1 MNKETKHILK
11 LGTFIIVAVGVLGFM
26 FWYVNKYLYPFFAT
40 TNAVTVTMSPEKT
53 QKQLQEEFNVTL
65 GLSGQYMSGVELYF
79 NYDGDKLE
87 YVMDQI
93 VVLPDKYF
101 TDVVIEK
108 VKGELSN
115 NQNQLLVTLVTLS
128 EISGDTVNINLKFK
142 AISAGTAKIT
152 LDSMSKVVGVD
163 KATKQSVLYF
173 DLSPTTVSSEITIGS
188 VDTTITPSVTITPEV
203 TDGVTITPGVTD
215 GVTITPSISI
225 TEIPT
230 PPISG
235 DSEVK
240 LNLKL
245 RFQGITSQPKEGGRT
260 MDVAVAVAPVPY
272 VYLAREKIA
281 TFTAQSDGT
290 WTGSVT
296 FENVPSYF
304 AGTIYIKGPKH
315 IKKKICSNSPKEP
328 VAGGYRCSAFELLN
342 LKNGEN
348 NLDFSNVILLAGDL
362 PIQNGVVDAVDLAFI
377 RQTLSNQDAEKL
389 QRGDLNLD
397 GIIDTQDF
405 SLVLSALGFK
415 YDEE

>member
-173 DLSPTTVSSEITIGS
+173 DLSPTTVSSEITIGIGN
-188 VDTTITPSVTITPEV
+188 TTITPSTGPTASPSGSLTPPV
-203 TDGVTITPGVTD
+203 
-215 GVTITPSISI
+215 
-225 TEIPT
+225 TEIPQPSEPPVSQIIS

-235 DSEVK
+235 ESEIK